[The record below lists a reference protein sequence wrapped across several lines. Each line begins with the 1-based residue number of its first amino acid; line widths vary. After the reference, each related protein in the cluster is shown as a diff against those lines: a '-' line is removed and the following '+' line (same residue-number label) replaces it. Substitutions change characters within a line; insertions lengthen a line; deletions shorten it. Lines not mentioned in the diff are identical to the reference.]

1 MESPLSR
8 QALLKLALRPRLDPI
23 LLVGLILL
31 MAAGLVTL
39 HSAAAGNERLVML
52 QGLRFAAGLAALWLL
67 SRVPPQQ
74 LRRWTPWFFLF
85 SLIVLVLVPFF
96 GTGRSGRH
104 WLNLGF
110 FYLQPAELMK
120 LSVPMALAALLHR
133 EPLPPDWRSLLLGLI
148 LIGVPV
154 GLIMLQP
161 DFGTAVVVGASG
173 AMVIWLAGLSWPRI
187 GLLAGIGVAA
197 LPLGWQVA
205 SQYQRQRILTFLDPD
220 ADPLGTGWNIIQ
232 SKVAAGSG
240 GLFGKGWGN
249 STQARLDFLPEQT
262 TDFIFAVYA
271 EEFGLVGV
279 AALLLVFLLI
289 IGRSLW
295 IAMQAKESYARLL
308 GGSLAM
314 TFAVYVMLNG
324 GMVSGILPV
333 VGIPM
338 PLMSYGGT
346 SAVTLLA
353 GFGILMSI
361 HSHRKLLGK
370 PSGWS

>member
-1 MESPLSR
+1 
-8 QALLKLALRPRLDPI
+8 
-23 LLVGLILL
+23 
-31 MAAGLVTL
+31 
-39 HSAAAGNERLVML
+39 
-52 QGLRFAAGLAALWLL
+52 LAALWVL

-74 LRRWTPWFFLF
+74 LRRWTPWLFLF
-85 SLIVLVLVPFF
+85 SLVVLLLVPFF

-120 LSVPMALAALLHR
+120 LSVPMAVAALLHR
-133 EPLPPDWRSLLLGLI
+133 EPLPPEWRSLFFCLL
-148 LIGVPV
+148 LIGLPV

-161 DFGTAVVVGASG
+161 DFGTAVVVAASG
-173 AMVIWLAGLSWPRI
+173 TLVVWMAGLSWPRI
-187 GLLAGIGVAA
+187 GLLAALGLSV

-271 EEFGLVGV
+271 EEFGLFGTLILIGV
-279 AALLLVFLLI
+279 FMALLWRIYRLAIRAYNAERFFESYVAIGLGTWLGLQTFINLGVNMGLLPTKGLTLPLISYGRSSLIVTMIAIALLLRIHHELAVDTKPANRKSAT
-289 IGRSLW
+289 GTP
-295 IAMQAKESYARLL
+295 AKETTRRAAR
-308 GGSLAM
+308 A
-314 TFAVYVMLNG
+314 
-324 GMVSGILPV
+324 
-333 VGIPM
+333 
-338 PLMSYGGT
+338 
-346 SAVTLLA
+346 
-353 GFGILMSI
+353 
-361 HSHRKLLGK
+361 
-370 PSGWS
+370 